1 MGIKIYIV
9 LSQNYTILSRLISFI
24 TNCKYSH
31 VSISFNKECT
41 DMRSIGR
48 TFKRWPL
55 SGKYRKES
63 ICEGV
68 FNKKKSKILVY
79 ELEISKRKYN
89 NIINL
94 LNEYGSKCRGY
105 NTIGL
110 FFAVFNK
117 KLDRNKYYCS
127 EFVYKILS
135 NDKVNIFPKKKGVIK
150 PMDFSKIKKLKK
162 VYEGKTIDYQKIEKY
177 GVINEIISI

>member
-63 ICEGV
+63 IKEGL
-68 FNKKKSKILVY
+68 FKKKKSKLLVY

-89 NIINL
+89 NIVSL
-94 LNEYGSKCRGY
+94 LNEYGSKCKGY
-105 NTIGL
+105 NGIGL
-110 FFAVFNK
+110 IFAVFNK
-117 KLDRNKYYCS
+117 KINRNKYYCS
-127 EFVYKILS
+127 EFVYKVLS
-135 NDKVNIFPKKKGVIK
+135 NDKVNIFPKRKGAVK
-150 PMDFSKIKKLKK
+150 PMDFINIKRLKNI
-162 VYEGKTIDYQKIEKY
+162 YEGYTVDYNNYNFIGEK
-177 GVINEIISI
+177 ISI